1 MIKKNL
7 WLKAFYFIGAGAG
20 AGEKNIRS
28 QSKMDWLCNT
38 AALVFLIDLLGFQA
52 TTNVKAIRFAYR
64 WYVHRAVLGCLLQ
77 PPPGRPLVR

>member
-1 MIKKNL
+1 
-7 WLKAFYFIGAGAG
+7 
-20 AGEKNIRS
+20 
-28 QSKMDWLCNT
+28 MDWLCNT

-64 WYVHRAVLGCLLQ
+64 WYVHRAVLGCLPQ